1 MKFAL
6 LLYAD
11 LSQAPQYTP
20 EEGAAAQQSWFTL
33 LDEMKAANVYV
44 ENYGFS
50 PVAKARTVRVRN
62 GKTVTTDGPFAAT
75 TEELGGYFLLDCK
88 DFDEAIGWAAKIP
101 YASGGTIEVRPIIA
115 YTADMAK
122 KAAGDKA
129 YHSAV
134 S

>member
-11 LSQAPQYTP
+11 MSQAPQYTS
-20 EEGAAAQQSWFTL
+20 EERAVAQQLWFTL

-50 PVAKARTVRVRN
+50 PVAQARTVRVRN
-62 GKTVTTDGPFAAT
+62 GKAVTTDGPFDETAET
-75 TEELGGYFLLDCK
+75 LGGYFLLDCK
-88 DFDEAIGWAAKIP
+88 DIDEAVGWAAKIP
-101 YASGGTIEVRPIIA
+101 YASGGSIEVRPIIA

-122 KAAGDKA
+122 KAAGDNA